1 MICAVQIMVDGWV
14 AWKRTVKSMQIAE
27 TDQSTCLRI
36 LIKGFLKKN
45 APTRPEDSIKR
56 IAPTDQT
63 ARVHTLPQFSL
74 KYRTGWDGLKADE
87 LPSICLRRHL
97 S

>member
-1 MICAVQIMVDGWV
+1 M
-14 AWKRTVKSMQIAE
+14 AWKRTVKSIHIAE
-27 TDQSTCLRI
+27 TDQYTCLRI
-36 LIKGFLKKN
+36 LIKGFLKKKL
-45 APTRPEDSIKR
+45 ATTRPEDSIKR

-74 KYRTGWDGLKADE
+74 SSTGPGGERVWKVDE
-87 LPSICLRRHL
+87 RPSTSLRRRI